1 MPRTLIIE
9 SNEVG
14 FTERDVRAICSSAR
28 SSKTQGQGYIGEK
41 GIGFKSVFKV
51 ARKVTIHSGPFCFAF
66 EHDTGLD
73 ASGLGL
79 VTPLSVPYEALPR
92 GVGTRMTLDL
102 TSKAAKDPSHLVDI
116 LQVPDTILLFLTKLK
131 MLRIVNSTVPD
142 EPHSTTYQK
151 SGTMGKKVYL
161 CKETTS
167 HEQHGLAGTYVY
179 VFDKVVRELEESESR
194 PGSSGKVAVAFP
206 VDADDVPIVARQHI
220 SAYLPVNEVGFKV
233 R

>member
-1 MPRTLIIE
+1 MPRTLVIE

-14 FTERDVRAICSSAR
+14 FTERDVRAICSAAR

-66 EHDTGLD
+66 EYDTGLD

-79 VTPLSVPYEALPR
+79 VTPLSVPYEALPM

-102 TSKAAKDPSHLVDI
+102 TSTAAKDPNHLVDI

-131 MLRIVNSTVPD
+131 ELRIVNSTVPD
-142 EPHSTTYQK
+142 KPHSTTYSK
-151 SGTMGKKVYL
+151 SGTVGEKVRL
-161 CKETTS
+161 CKETIS
-167 HEQHGLAGTYVY
+167 HEQHETAETYVY

-194 PGSSGKVAVAFP
+194 PESTGKVAVAFP
-206 VDADDVPIVARQHI
+206 VDADDVPIAARQHV